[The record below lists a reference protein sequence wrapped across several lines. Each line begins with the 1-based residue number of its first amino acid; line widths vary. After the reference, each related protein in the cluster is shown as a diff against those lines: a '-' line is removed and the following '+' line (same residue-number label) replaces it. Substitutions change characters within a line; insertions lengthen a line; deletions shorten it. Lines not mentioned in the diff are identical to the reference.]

1 MIDLLE
7 VYKYIKEE
15 LFNILYILHP
25 YFAVNGRIESDKM
38 EELIESGV
46 PVVLVTDRNVFSEIV
61 AAVKRGT
68 FAGENRKKITA
79 FIIWSAIN
87 KFNIS
92 PYDSIKEYAMPQNDN
107 ISGNKELELFYYLF
121 ENIPIEIIIKSFYS
135 EDITFKGK
143 RYNETEESRTFD
155 FMAEEPSFVF
165 LYVTVLHLVYVLNK
179 YTKPDEQFEEF
190 FKWYFN
196 ECLISEYAIAYS
208 ILYLSQSGVKS
219 PHHYKDSNIETIIKG
234 CSNQARDLQ
243 YLQDINPDRYP
254 SNQYVLMC
262 VTNENDMRRVFEL
275 VNDRTRYHDIDS
287 YFKVLCSCFPTNRQE
302 EKYSFIK
309 NIWKQRKGVKVNQ
322 DNALSL
328 AKELASKEEKRLR
341 NLFETTSIE

>member
-1 MIDLLE
+1 MIDLSE
-7 VYKYIKEE
+7 VNKYIEEE
-15 LFNILYILHP
+15 LFSTLYVLHP
-25 YFAVNGRIESDKM
+25 YFAVNGRIEPDKM
-38 EELIESGV
+38 AELKESGLQ
-46 PVVLVTDRNVFSEIV
+46 VVLVTDRNVFSEIV

-68 FAGENRKKITA
+68 FAGANRKKITA

-92 PYDSIKEYAMPQNDN
+92 PYDGIKEYAMAKNDN
-107 ISGNKELELFYYLF
+107 ISGNRELELFYYLF
-121 ENIPIEIIIKSFYS
+121 ENIPIEIVIKSFYS
-135 EDITFKGK
+135 DEITFRGK
-143 RYNETEESRTFD
+143 KYNETKESGISN
-155 FMAEEPSFVF
+155 FMVEEPSFLF
-165 LYVTVLHLVYVLNK
+165 LYATILHLVYVLNK

-219 PHHYKDSNIETIIKG
+219 PHHYKDSNIETVIKG

-254 SNQYVLMC
+254 SDEYILMC
-262 VTNENDMRRVFEL
+262 VTNENDMRKVFEL
-275 VNDRTRYHDIDS
+275 VNDRTRYYDIDS
-287 YFKVLCSCFPTNRQE
+287 YLKVLCSCFPMNRRE
-302 EKYSFIK
+302 EKYTFIK
-309 NIWKQRKGVKVNQ
+309 DIWNQRKNLEVNPN
-322 DNALSL
+322 NALNV

-341 NLFETTSIE
+341 DLFETSDL